1 MPIENPNP
9 TPPEQPHDDWHQL
22 AHDAREHWDLKHPG
36 VAALYENHVVPQLH
50 SKGLGHL
57 AITTK
62 EKAGGQ
68 FLHEQNGGQTPL
80 HKSGPIE
87 FSVEQAAEQAQQSQ
101 PQKPAEKLAVYLK
114 SISGRHSLIANT
126 PDDPE
131 AAAQLAER
139 RDRQIRH
146 RTVDP
151 KVASIAHLKTEAR
164 IMYEQG
170 QGSELAQ
177 MGIAVSRTDKGA
189 LRFDIPD
196 ELLHRPEIVKKGEE
210 KQKVQA
216 DTLSEWVEYLNGKDT
231 NYPDWFKYYAIDG
244 VTKLGAFDKEKGRF
258 TRRDSDSLAPF
269 PRLSRGA
276 LAKVRSWVEDVRL
289 DKLALPAEFD
299 DEDKQKALKTAVSGG
314 NFGQLYVLA
323 LERLNEGTIS
333 DELRKVTDGTWKTYQ
348 QGSDPAG
355 LYGDLQGFGLDWC
368 TSTDVYT
375 AKDHVDGG
383 DFHVFY
389 SNDEQGKPQIPRIA
403 VRMYNGKVAEVRG
416 IDPSQALEP
425 IMADIAS
432 EKLQDLPGSEEY
444 IQSAA
449 DMKHLTAIDNLL
461 SEDPN
466 AELSAE
472 NVAFLYELSRSI
484 EGFGYDDD
492 PRVKALQLKAANART
507 AELLEQVNPNAEMT
521 KRVRSHIRVRELMN
535 RASQEPDAEFS
546 DEELSFIYGLEG
558 QIQTLDP
565 NDYQLAES
573 IDYWHGGR
581 DRERLLELMPAAFE
595 RQYQASLRGYEATA
609 RSLGIEAE
617 GTETLQRE
625 FAAKLEA
632 WQEQGVYQYVLEQLI
647 EKDTQFNLVMTPNIL
662 ASKEQI
668 MGAAEAFGRSQ
679 PEPIS
684 AYIYRELYDQYSS
697 EELSGA
703 QEQGVSAR
711 FSLMP
716 SKFTPELGQVP
727 VAEQR
732 TKLQQLKDSLPHLA
746 IRVPSVLDAI
756 SYWQSLRAG
765 GVVVSGDGTYYKTVI
780 RHIDLEPKRVDGWSF
795 VPSSFVSDGGR
806 PGLSYSS
813 AEGDD
818 SARVLVG

>member
-1 MPIENPNP
+1 MPIENPEP
-9 TPPEQPHDDWHQL
+9 PIPEQPHDDWHQL
-22 AHDAREHWDLKHPG
+22 AHDAHEWDLDHPG

-57 AITTK
+57 AITTEERAGGRFLHKHGALDQKEMNHVIGYMRQNGETIPDKAGDRTATYLKFMADTVNDGILTGDPESVKHQIDAHVIKAEDVPESYFTLQQRIAREQGHGDVEITPDMKRQLIEAAQADQRGSLEKWVEYLGGDDGSYPDWFKRYTWDSVLKLGAYDK
-62 EKAGGQ
+62 EKAKFDRRDEHTVAPYPELNREALAYAYDTVKKFHVLG
-68 FLHEQNGGQTPL
+68 
-80 HKSGPIE
+80 
-87 FSVEQAAEQAQQSQ
+87 
-101 PQKPAEKLAVYLK
+101 EKVDDTKLTQILK
-114 SISGRHSLIANT
+114 EGSFGRLYAHAITEVT

-131 AAAQLAER
+131 LRNRIEGSWTQFHQTTDPRTARRLSGSLQGHGTGWCTAGESTAEAQL
-139 RDRQIRH
+139 
-146 RTVDP
+146 
-151 KVASIAHLKTEAR
+151 
-164 IMYEQG
+164 
-170 QGSELAQ
+170 
-177 MGIAVSRTDKGA
+177 
-189 LRFDIPD
+189 
-196 ELLHRPEIVKKGEE
+196 
-210 KQKVQA
+210 
-216 DTLSEWVEYLNGKDT
+216 N
-231 NYPDWFKYYAIDG
+231 
-244 VTKLGAFDKEKGRF
+244 
-258 TRRDSDSLAPF
+258 
-269 PRLSRGA
+269 
-276 LAKVRSWVEDVRL
+276 
-289 DKLALPAEFD
+289 
-299 DEDKQKALKTAVSGG
+299 
-314 NFGQLYVLA
+314 
-323 LERLNEGTIS
+323 
-333 DELRKVTDGTWKTYQ
+333 
-348 QGSDPAG
+348 
-355 LYGDLQGFGLDWC
+355 
-368 TSTDVYT
+368 
-375 AKDHVDGG
+375 GG
-383 DFHVFY
+383 DFFVY
-389 SNDEQGKPQIPRIA
+389 YTRDEDDKDTVPRVAI
-403 VRMYNGKVAEVRG
+403 RMQNGEVAEVRG
-416 IDPSQALEP
+416 VLPSQELEP
-425 IMADIAS
+425 AMADIAS
-432 EKLQDLPGSEEY
+432 ERLKDLPGGEEY
-444 IQSAA
+444 IRRAA

-461 SEDPN
+461 SKDPN
-466 AELSAE
+466 TELSAE

-492 PRVKALQLKAANART
+492 PRVQALQLKAANART

-581 DRERLLELMPAAFE
+581 DRERLLELMSAAFE
-595 RQYQASLRGYEATA
+595 RQYQASLKAYEATA

-668 MGAAEAFGRSQ
+668 MGAAEAFGQSQ

-765 GVVVSGDGTYYKTVI
+765 GVVVSGDGTYYKTGI
-780 RHIDLEPKRVDGWSF
+780 RHIDLEPKRLGDWSC
-795 VPSSFVSDGGR
+795 VPSSGVGDGGE
-806 PGLSYSS
+806 PDLYSS
-813 AEGDD
+813 DAEFDVG
-818 SARVLVG
+818 ARVLVG